1 MRIFRSRRGQTT
13 LEYIM
18 TTLALLFVFTVM
30 YRFFGYNLPK
40 LFKAGAKVILTEYEV
55 SPW

>member
-1 MRIFRSRRGQTT
+1 
-13 LEYIM
+13 M
-18 TTLALLFVFTVM
+18 TTLALLFVFTAM